1 MTLRVGEDDENE
13 VHLLCGEYAETSVLN
28 DARSS
33 CQKLVQVRPEEMIVA
48 TSVRRRARV
57 GNL

>member
-1 MTLRVGEDDENE
+1 MKMEYNSLGKRGKTL
-13 VHLLCGEYAETSVLN
+13 VLN
-28 DARSS
+28 DAFCSG
-33 CQKLVQVRPEEMIVA
+33 QKLVQVRPEEMIVA